1 MVIIWWP
8 WRSWL
13 LVWPS
18 FSEWRAWSLF
28 SQSLY
33 ATRTA
38 LHKNRMMTMV
48 VIFWMT
54 TMAAIPEQSWKNRRR
69 PWNDDHKERWPWMM
83 TVAKKC
89 QPDQFVDK
97 NRKWKQKPTI
107 RKFEQTFDHW
117 FPHFAVQRKRR
128 LCTCL
133 PEYLKRHWQAF
144 FLPYTDFEILSL
156 WEFGSHRLG
165 LTRTFFFKKS
175 SLWLSPNLSSK
186 SSSVWLALFLYHV
199 DHPNKHHQKIRLT
212 EQISKSPLV
221 LIAGIYWWP
230 NRLPML
236 ETSAKVTG
244 QPWCALILPPSQL
257 PQSRNA
263 ISQWR
268 PRLCQWR
275 PRLRSRKKNENTFGH
290 RKNVEKKWKY
300 VWESKK
306 TSKKK
311 RKKHIKNTKKKRKKN
326 EKNSRFF
333 TFFWFFKNWLKI
345 GYFGGLRPG
354 TTKNEKKTKKD
365 ILNSRFFTFLRFFK
379 NWLRGGPGT
388 TKNEK
393 KRKKMKKNGKKR
405 KKHEKNSRFFTCFW
419 FFKHWQK
426 IGNFGGLRASLGEE
440 GRESPKRKQIGKK
453 NEKTWKPNE
462 KNEKK
467 NEKDMKKTRSFLIC
481 IFQKWAKNRP
491 FWWPP
496 RLSGGE
502 GREPPKMETLGSLSL
517 QEPLRETLGLP
528 EAPKWN
534 LWETSANL
542 VMILVMFLVIGK
554 MLINRINK

>member
-1 MVIIWWP
+1 MMTIGRHLVIISKLCPWSSFDDHDGHGCWYGHHFQNGEHGPYFLNHFMQLGRPCTKTGWWP
-8 WRSWL
+8 WS
-13 LVWPS
+13 S
-18 FSEWRAWSLF
+18 FSEWQPWLPY
-28 SQSLY
+28 QNN
-33 ATRTA
+33 
-38 LHKNRMMTMV
+38 HGKIEDDHEMMT
-48 VIFWMT
+48 T
-54 TMAAIPEQSWKNRRR
+54 K
-69 PWNDDHKERWPWMM
+69 NDDHGWWLWP
-83 TVAKKC
+83 
-89 QPDQFVDK
+89 K
-97 NRKWKQKPTI
+97 NASLTNLWTKTENGNKNLPSGNSSKHST
-107 RKFEQTFDHW
+107 TG

-290 RKNVEKKWKY
+290 RKNVEKKMKIRLGI
-300 VWESKK
+300 EK
-306 TSKKK
+306 TSKKNEKK
-311 RKKHIKNTKKKRKKN
+311 RKTHIKNTKKKRKKN

-333 TFFWFFKNWLKI
+333 
-345 GYFGGLRPG
+345 
-354 TTKNEKKTKKD
+354 
-365 ILNSRFFTFLRFFK
+365 LRFFDF
-379 NWLRGGPGT
+379 
-388 TKNEK
+388 
-393 KRKKMKKNGKKR
+393 
-405 KKHEKNSRFFTCFW
+405 S
-419 FFKHWQK
+419 K
-426 IGNFGGLRASLGEE
+426 IG
-440 GRESPKRKQIGKK
+440 
-453 NEKTWKPNE
+453 
-462 KNEKK
+462 
-467 NEKDMKKTRSFLIC
+467 
-481 IFQKWAKNRP
+481 
-491 FWWPP
+491 
-496 RLSGGE
+496 
-502 GREPPKMETLGSLSL
+502 
-517 QEPLRETLGLP
+517 
-528 EAPKWN
+528 
-534 LWETSANL
+534 
-542 VMILVMFLVIGK
+542 
-554 MLINRINK
+554 